1 MYTKEEMKILQ
12 TMTVGEI
19 LCEDVCKVV
28 ARIFDK
34 E

>member
-19 LCEDVCKVV
+19 LDKEVCEVV

-34 E
+34 K